1 MKFDPLRWLDGH
13 VNREATAGQVKGVDL
28 ERMRRLIKFL
38 GEPQRDYPVIH
49 ITGTNGKGSTAYL
62 LSRLLEALGLR
73 VGTYTSPHVS
83 SLYERIQLD
92 SEPLAGEQF
101 ADLLGDVRL
110 ASEEISEP
118 SWFEI
123 LTAAGLRCFSDE
135 AVDVAVLEV
144 GKLGRFDATNV
155 ADAEVAVVTNV
166 GEDHTDGRSQW
177 RQAVAWEKSGIV
189 KRGCKLVLGEV
200 ESDIESAFAAEGP
213 REIRRWGEHFDCS
226 RNDLA
231 VGGRLLEMS
240 GEGRYEDVFLSL
252 HGGHQ
257 GRNAVLAVAA
267 AEAFLGGPLPAEV
280 VEGAFGSVGFPGRF
294 EVLGR
299 SPLVLAD
306 GAHNPDGAKAAREV
320 LDEDFSEVRQV
331 YLVLGM
337 MKDKDPRK
345 MLAALGAERCERV
358 ITTTAPSPR
367 AISARDLAEV
377 GASAGLRCEA
387 VEDTASAVRRA
398 AAMVEGRE
406 GRSGRSLV
414 FVTGSLYV
422 AGAARDSYE
431 ANP

>member
-1 MKFDPLRWLDGH
+1 MKSDVLKWLDCH

-28 ERMRRLIKFL
+28 ERMRRLTKLL

-62 LSRLLEALGLR
+62 LSRLLEGLGLR

-83 SLYERIQLD
+83 SLYERIQLGC
-92 SEPLAGEQF
+92 EPIEGERF

-110 ASEEISEP
+110 VTDEIGVEA

-123 LTAAGLRCFSDE
+123 VTAAGLRCFSDE

-155 ADAEVAVVTNV
+155 VDAEVAVVTNV

-189 KRGCKLVLGEV
+189 KRGCKLVLGEIADDLEPV
-200 ESDIESAFAAEGP
+200 FAAPGP
-213 REIRRWGEHFDCS
+213 REIRRLGEHFDCS

-231 VGGRLLEMS
+231 VGGRVLEMN
-240 GEGRYEDVFLSL
+240 GEGRYEEVFLSL
-252 HGGHQ
+252 HGAHQ
-257 GRNAVLAVAA
+257 GRNAALAVASV
-267 AEAFLGGPLPAEV
+267 EAFLEGPLPAEV
-280 VEGAFGSVGFPGRF
+280 VEEAFGSVGFPGRF
-294 EVLGR
+294 EALGR

-306 GAHNPDGAKAAREV
+306 GAHNPDGGKAARTALE
-320 LDEDFSEVRQV
+320 EDFSDAEHV

-337 MKDKDPRK
+337 MRDKDPRK
-345 MLAALGAERCERV
+345 MLTALGAERCDLV

-367 AISARDLAEV
+367 AIPARELAEI
-377 GASAGLRCEA
+377 ASAAGLRCEA

-398 AAMVEGRE
+398 AAMA
-406 GRSGRSLV
+406 SGGSLV
-414 FVTGSLYV
+414 LVTGSLYV
-422 AGAARDSYE
+422 AGAARDGYG
-431 ANP
+431 AAR